1 MGMAMGGMFGG
12 MAQQQFNQNPFQ
24 QQQMQQQSPQQ
35 TPQQTGNPVMEKLK
49 QLKELADMNL
59 ITAEEFENK
68 KKELLSQL

>member
-1 MGMAMGGMFGG
+1 
-12 MAQQQFNQNPFQ
+12 
-24 QQQMQQQSPQQ
+24 MQQQSPQQ